1 VITGSGIDASL
12 IADVLAICHQ
22 IPINRSWFLMNEL
35 EFEPKHLGIDD
46 LAIAIRPGRSL
57 TKIMAILTTLE
68 AENRA
73 MAEAKEDEEKE
84 DRLGALMKR
93 SEARKREK
101 YSGCFDIIE
110 PVKQR

>member
-1 VITGSGIDASL
+1 
-12 IADVLAICHQ
+12 
-22 IPINRSWFLMNEL
+22 MNEL
-35 EFEPKHLGIDD
+35 EFEPQHLGIDD

-73 MAEAKEDEEKE
+73 MAEAKEDEERE

-110 PVKQR
+110 PVKKRRGQNQATGRRRNSLPNHPAERSPVR

>member
-1 VITGSGIDASL
+1 
-12 IADVLAICHQ
+12 
-22 IPINRSWFLMNEL
+22 
-35 EFEPKHLGIDD
+35 
-46 LAIAIRPGRSL
+46 
-57 TKIMAILTTLE
+57 MAILTTLE

-110 PVKQR
+110 PVKATTGGQNQAKGRRRNSLSNHPRKGSACSLSGSQAMAMPSDGRLTSRLILRHSR